1 MAAADQKTPQ
11 PAPRLPAARRFE
23 GAVLDRHGNETP
35 ITEKMIQQ
43 ACRNLERQAQIGL
56 NGQSPRPAG
65 S

>member
-1 MAAADQKTPQ
+1 
-11 PAPRLPAARRFE
+11 
-23 GAVLDRHGNETP
+23 
-35 ITEKMIQQ
+35 MIQQ